1 MEPPVGAHAVVDA
14 DYFIGGR
21 PTGDAGVTKMNL
33 ANTDALASRLFARYL
48 LTLVILAR

>member
-1 MEPPVGAHAVVDA
+1 
-14 DYFIGGR
+14 
-21 PTGDAGVTKMNL
+21 MNL